1 MSSIPQPL
9 LELRSIRKAYRMGTE
24 TVVALDDVDL
34 QVHRGQSVAFVG
46 SSGAGKSTLLNIL
59 GCLDRPDSGTYR
71 LNGRNVDTLNE
82 NDLALVRNR
91 EIGFVF
97 QNFQL
102 LPRVSALHNVAQ
114 PLVYR
119 PMKPADRLEH
129 ARRALA
135 RVGLADRGHHLPTQ
149 LSGGQ
154 RQRVAIARALCGQ
167 PSILLADEPTG
178 NLDSRTGE
186 AILRLFDELVADG
199 HTVLMVTHEQDV
211 ANRCQRVLRLSDG
224 RLVSEKCNGGGTHAR
239 VA

>member
-1 MSSIPQPL
+1 M
-9 LELRSIRKAYRMGTE
+9 LELRAIRKAYRMGSE
-24 TVVALDDVDL
+24 TVVALDDVNL
-34 QVHRGQSVAFVG
+34 QIHRGQSVAFVG

-59 GCLDRPDSGTYR
+59 GCLDRPDSGSYR
-71 LNGRNVDTLNE
+71 LNGRRIDALSE

-119 PMKPADRLEH
+119 PMKPAERFEL

-178 NLDSRTGE
+178 NLDSKTGE

-199 HTVLMVTHEQDV
+199 HTVLMVTHESEV
-211 ANRCQRVLRLSDG
+211 ADRCQRVLRLSDG
-224 RLVSEKCNGGGTHAR
+224 RLVSEKCNGGDLHAR